1 MTRPVKQL
9 FDLEIDEV
17 SVVDRPANQH
27 GLITFAKSAGL
38 AEAGYQEDTVG
49 DDEIYDVDGAE
60 VDPDVLEHGDVVYD
74 SEGNEYVFVEDDADE
89 QTDEADDEP
98 EGDADEYEEDE
109 AEVGKGW
116 LGIGARQLGKDA
128 KQAGAAVGQGLK
140 FGVKRGNPTAAGTDA
155 FGRANRFGAKVW
167 GQRSNLQ
174 RAAIAGAPV
183 AAGGTA
189 VGYETAKK
197 SLGDEILEELSK
209 AVNDTD
215 RDQIIAKALDEVEVY
230 KAQANQMAEAMA
242 QLEDERVTEAFISKA
257 AEYNL
262 PVSPEVLGPILKAVA
277 EVLTEEELDVLDALF
292 ESVGDTLYDEV
303 GYVGDTSNYS
313 VLDQVNAYAGEL
325 VGKADLTSAEAVV
338 KAFEDNPAA
347 YEAYL
352 AEQNGR

>member
-1 MTRPVKQL
+1 MSRPVKQL

-38 AEAGYQEDTVG
+38 LEAEQEELMG
-49 DDEIYDVDGAE
+49 EDEIYDVDGAE

-74 SEGNEYVFVEDDADE
+74 ADGNEYVFVEEDVDE
-89 QTDEADDEP
+89 EAESADD
-98 EGDADEYEEDE
+98 D
-109 AEVGKGW
+109 EVGKGW
-116 LGIGARQLGKDA
+116 LGIGAKQLAGDTKR
-128 KQAGAAVGQGLK
+128 AGAAIGQGLK
-140 FGVKRGNPTAAGTDA
+140 FGARRGNPAAAGTDA
-155 FGRANRFGAKVW
+155 YGRANRFGAKVW
-167 GQRSNLQ
+167 GQRSNLS
-174 RAAIAGAPV
+174 RAAIVGTPT
-183 AAGGTA
+183 AAGVGA
-189 VGYETAKK
+189 VGYETTKK

-215 RDQIIAKALDEVEVY
+215 RDEIIAKALDEVEVY

-242 QLEDERVTEAFISKA
+242 ALEDERVEEAFIAKA

-277 EVLTEEELDVLDALF
+277 EVLSDEELDILDQLF
-292 ESVGDTLYDEV
+292 EAVGDTLYDEV

-325 VGKADLTSAEAVV
+325 VGKADMTSAEAVV